1 MTNPPHTPKKQH
13 TASIMTQN
21 PTLHRKVREEL
32 AKFEKQMD
40 ELQLMKTISKDLKN
54 YRKMIKIKQ
63 ND

>member
-1 MTNPPHTPKKQH
+1 
-13 TASIMTQN
+13 MTQK
-21 PTLHRKVREEL
+21 PTLCRKVHEEL